1 MAGALWAFLA
11 LALWSVWTIIMTR
24 LRERLSGGSI
34 ARRSAGAAGT
44 LFLWVG
50 TMFFV
55 LNPLSRA
62 SFDATKPAA
71 WAAIGVMSL
80 NSWFLAEVVG
90 AVSHLLSGEERTIR
104 ALFRARQA
112 GAFTPV
118 AAILMLLS
126 AMAMYAELVFPRL
139 PREIGGGSKP
149 TVQITLRV
157 PAAPEMRALDLPWSP
172 DGKSSGPVL
181 LLVRTASTLVL
192 QRPPDSQEASWNPKT
207 WLRRGSTTPVVE
219 IAADLVSAIQ
229 YAKCCP

>member
-90 AVSHLLSGEERTIR
+90 AVSHLLSG
-104 ALFRARQA
+104 
-112 GAFTPV
+112 
-118 AAILMLLS
+118 
-126 AMAMYAELVFPRL
+126 
-139 PREIGGGSKP
+139 K
-149 TVQITLRV
+149 
-157 PAAPEMRALDLPWSP
+157 
-172 DGKSSGPVL
+172 PVL
-181 LLVRTASTLVL
+181 RPVL
-192 QRPPDSQEASWNPKT
+192 IFGIE
-207 WLRRGSTTPVVE
+207 GSRLQPG
-219 IAADLVSAIQ
+219 
-229 YAKCCP
+229 AKAVKPW